1 MFKNLYGV
9 STPRLEEIEER
20 LYDVFDDDLPEE
32 AKRTRTD
39 ILLRKDIPYLIRNAS
54 DCLVLLKEA
63 SKRVCS
69 LDCPS
74 VWKTG
79 TIPPHCDLCKN
90 IKKVIESMEE
100 NNMTPEE
107 KSAALKDEAKT
118 ILNRLFKVPT
128 GYVNNDIERV
138 IDCIIEA
145 AVYRVAEAVKRS
157 NVHIATSDNP

>member
-63 SKRVCS
+63 SKCVCS

-118 ILNRLFKVPT
+118 ILNRLFKVPI
-128 GYVNNDIERV
+128 GYENNDVERV

-145 AVYRVAEAVKRS
+145 TVYRVAEAVRRS